1 MKMKKIGVLSA
12 AVLLMSQMCWQP
24 VKQQETIA
32 ASDVSVMTAVD
43 STYELIK
50 EFEGF
55 SCECRWDNTQWTI
68 GYGTKCPFDHPTNG
82 SYQLQKGGHT
92 VTEDEAKV
100 IMSDLM
106 GYFVNIRAGKIC
118 TISKILIN
126 TPLRLLFYPDGY
138 SFFFHKKSSS
148 LYRNSRQYIS
158 NTAAIQT

>member
-1 MKMKKIGVLSA
+1 MKLKKIGVLSA

-43 STYELIK
+43 STYELIN

-82 SYQLQKGGHT
+82 SYQLQKRGHT
-92 VTEDEAKV
+92 VTCPDIV
-100 IMSDLM
+100 ITSIFLQCQ
-106 GYFVNIRAGKIC
+106 FGKNFYIF
-118 TISKILIN
+118 KA
-126 TPLRLLFYPDGY
+126 LF
-138 SFFFHKKSSS
+138 S
-148 LYRNSRQYIS
+148 
-158 NTAAIQT
+158 